1 MSGHRPFSELRDKL
15 RADPERAA
23 RIDAMEIAIENALA
37 LAEMRRS
44 RGVTQKQL
52 AETMHVSQ
60 ANISRIEHGEDAQL
74 STIQR
79 YISALGGHLELRAIF
94 PDRIEFLQASNVER

>member
-23 RIDAMEIAIENALA
+23 RMDAMETAIENALA
-37 LAEMRRS
+37 LAEMRRT
-44 RGVTQKQL
+44 RGVTQRQL
-52 AETMHVSQ
+52 AEAMHVSQ
-60 ANISRIEHGEDAQL
+60 ANISRIEHGEDVQF

-79 YISALGGHLELRAIF
+79 YVNALGGHVELRAVF
-94 PDRIEFLQASNVER
+94 PDRVEVLSSK

>member
-1 MSGHRPFSELRDKL
+1 MSGHLPFSELRDEL
-15 RADPERAA
+15 RSDPQRAA
-23 RIDAMEIAIENALA
+23 RVEEYRVAIENALA
-37 LAEMRRS
+37 LAQMRRS

-52 AETMHVSQ
+52 AEAMHVSQ

-79 YISALGGHLELRAIF
+79 YISALGGSLELRAVF
-94 PDRIEFLQASNVER
+94 PDRVEVLAGK

>member
-1 MSGHRPFSELRDKL
+1 MSGHHPFSELRDKL
-15 RADPERAA
+15 RADPVRAA

-44 RGVTQKQL
+44 RGVTQRQL
-52 AETMHVSQ
+52 AEAMHVSQ
-60 ANISRIEHGEDAQL
+60 ANISRIEHGEDVQV

-79 YISALGGHLELRAIF
+79 YIAALGGQLELRAVF
-94 PDRIEFLQASNVER
+94 PDRSEVLIGS